1 MSEST
6 APYSNPTTSRAAA
19 ESIADELPFLE
30 KKVLAFINAR
40 GAYGATC
47 FEVEAGLALS
57 HQTASARI
65 NGLKRRFLAVP
76 LAITRTAPSGR
87 QAQVWVSRES
97 AQEIRANQGDAA
109 FPADTEARETKTS
122 LMDKYL
128 DLVGLLVP
136 VLDIVKAV
144 EDKDLPLTD
153 VQLQVHVTHGSTS
166 FMVPLKAQELQAIM
180 DHLDQPMGK

>member
-1 MSEST
+1 MSEPT

-19 ESIADELPFLE
+19 ESIAPELSFLE
-30 KKVLAFINAR
+30 NKVLAFINAR
-40 GAYGATC
+40 GSHGATC
-47 FEVEAGLALS
+47 FEVEAGLALP

-65 NGLKRRFLAVP
+65 NGLQRKFLVQALVT
-76 LAITRTAPSGR
+76 TRTAPSGR

-97 AQEIRANQGDAA
+97 AQEIRATQGDAA
-109 FPADTEARETKTS
+109 FPADTEARETKLT
-122 LMDKYL
+122 LKDKYL

-144 EDKDLPLTD
+144 EDKNLPLTD

-166 FMVPLKAQELQAIM
+166 FMVPLKAQELAAIM
-180 DHLDQPMGK
+180 DHLNQPMGK

>member
-1 MSEST
+1 MSEPA
-6 APYSNPTTSRAAA
+6 APYSNPTTSLAAA
-19 ESIADELPFLE
+19 ESLEPVLSFLE
-30 KKVLAFINAR
+30 NKVLAFINAR
-40 GAYGATC
+40 GSHGATC
-47 FEVEAGLALS
+47 FEVEAGLALP

-65 NGLKRRFLAVP
+65 NGLQRKFLVQALVT
-76 LAITRTAPSGR
+76 TRTAPSGR
-87 QAQVWVSRES
+87 QARVWVSRES

-109 FPADTEARETKTS
+109 FPADTEARETKLT
-122 LMDKYL
+122 LKDKYL

-144 EDKDLPLTD
+144 EDKSLPLTD
-153 VQLQVHVTHGSTS
+153 VRLQVHVTHGSTS